1 MKKMLVVV
9 TAIIILGFIS
19 TVKAEAWSITWG
31 DWEYYGGLYVENE
44 DDYDEW
50 MVGPTSSPLSNDI
63 AAGGDSGYAYSWM
76 SASPF
81 TIGTETQTDSG
92 DYGCFGDALAGG
104 ALYNTFILDGS
115 GEVPTW
121 LTIDL
126 EGSLSG
132 GIYGE
137 GYNEAEVIA
146 ALWIAEAGTFPED
159 LTDLLDFDNGEPEF
173 GEPDWFSEEYLE
185 DFDGTTV
192 IDEHYSELGY
202 PDAGQEYEVLAVLL
216 SGSYSETDASMSE
229 AYANTYFGNSL
240 EFRLTPGD
248 IEPIP
253 EPATMLLFGLGAV
266 GFGALKKRKKNI
278 YG

>member
-1 MKKMLVVV
+1 
-9 TAIIILGFIS
+9 
-19 TVKAEAWSITWG
+19 
-31 DWEYYGGLYVENE
+31 
-44 DDYDEW
+44 

-185 DFDGTTV
+185 DFGSQKARSKGEE
-192 IDEHYSELGY
+192 IIKEQMQEIENPAMLSELHKK
-202 PDAGQEYEVLAVLL
+202 LKRI
-216 SGSYSETDASMSE
+216 ETGE
-229 AYANTYFGNSL
+229 
-240 EFRLTPGD
+240 RD
-248 IEPIP
+248 I
-253 EPATMLLFGLGAV
+253 F
-266 GFGALKKRKKNI
+266 F
-278 YG
+278 